1 MTHGWKVLAEQSF
14 KVAIKV
20 SRNCFHP
27 LLVICLIRDI
37 VPGFSNLFYFFTRFL
52 IPPFCWFF
60 VFLAHALVCNIH
72 FIDRKCMRM
81 TLLYSSV
88 LNSFWP
94 RTYFSDTTAKTIAE
108 IIFYTISERSRY
120 IDADHTWYCLASL
133 EATRISIM
141 IFKACNQPGMI
152 LRLMHFVFK

>member
-60 VFLAHALVCNIH
+60 VFLAHALVCNIR
-72 FIDRKCMRM
+72 FTDRKCMRM

-108 IIFYTISERSRY
+108 IIFYTI
-120 IDADHTWYCLASL
+120 T
-133 EATRISIM
+133 
-141 IFKACNQPGMI
+141 FKI
-152 LRLMHFVFK
+152 Y